1 MLGIEHYGLFV
12 MTALA
17 LNISPGPDS
26 LYILAR
32 TVQQGRLA
40 GFWSVLGIS
49 AGCLVHTLAVATGLS
64 ALLATSATAFLL
76 IKWLGAIYLVWLG
89 IQALRSPRLALDSTL
104 PVASAAQIFRQGLLT
119 NVLNPKVALF
129 FLALLPQF
137 VSADSAHGV
146 LPFLLLGL
154 TFIITGG
161 IWCSVLVLA
170 AARLTARVR
179 QSPRLGQWLNRGVG
193 VLLIG
198 LGVRL
203 ALSDAQTLKAG

>member
-32 TVQQGRLA
+32 TVQQGRMA

-64 ALLATSATAFLL
+64 ALLATSALAFLV
-76 IKWLGAIYLVWLG
+76 IKWLGAIYLVWIG
-89 IQALRSPRLALDSTL
+89 IQALRSPRLTLQNEL
-104 PVASAAQIFRQGLLT
+104 PVVSAMQIFRQGLLT

-137 VSADSAHGV
+137 ISTDAQHGM

-154 TFIITGG
+154 TFIVTGG
-161 IWCSVLVLA
+161 IWCSVLVLM

-203 ALSDAQTLKAG
+203 ALSDAQTLNAG

>member
-12 MTALA
+12 ITALA

-32 TVQQGRLA
+32 TVQQGRRA

-64 ALLATSATAFLL
+64 ALLATSALAFQI
-76 IKWLGAIYLVWLG
+76 IKWLGAFYLIWLG
-89 IQALRSPRLALDSTL
+89 VQALRSPQLALQTEL
-104 PVASAAQIFRQGLLT
+104 AVATAAQIFRQGLLT

-137 VSADSAHGV
+137 ISTDGQHGV

-154 TFIITGG
+154 TFIVTGG
-161 IWCSVLVLA
+161 LWCSVLVLA

-179 QSPRLGQWLNRGVG
+179 QSPRFGQWLNRSVG

-198 LGVRL
+198 LGLRL
-203 ALSDAQTLKAG
+203 ALSETQTLKAG